1 MATIKYD
8 FNPSRRTNSDPNLPQ
23 NKICFAAGKAIV
35 LYLSFGNSSSFS
47 DKTKITC
54 SKERRARHTA
64 GLISFALVQNH
75 EKRNNF
81 SDYNKRKKW
90 TNTDAQIVFQC
101 KLYYITVFHNNH
113 QFLYLSTSAL
123 YVELYD
129 LKRQQN
135 IEAYTVVN
143 FFTVLQPLNI

>member
-35 LYLSFGNSSSFS
+35 LYLSFGNSSPFS

-81 SDYNKRKKW
+81 SDYNERKKMDQHRC
-90 TNTDAQIVFQC
+90 TDCISAQIV
-101 KLYYITVFHNNH
+101 LHNRFP
-113 QFLYLSTSAL
+113 Q
-123 YVELYD
+123 
-129 LKRQQN
+129 
-135 IEAYTVVN
+135 
-143 FFTVLQPLNI
+143 